1 MFELNNTI
9 RDYHWG
15 SDSQISDLLGL
26 EDTKGPQAELWLGAH
41 PGCPSRL
48 AGNGQGLD
56 AVIAGDPAAT
66 LGTDVAE
73 RYGRLP
79 FLFKVLSAAQPL
91 SIQVHPTLQQA
102 RERFALEN
110 AAGKAL
116 DAADRN
122 YRDDNHK
129 PEMLYALTEFTAL
142 SGFRRPEEIL
152 ADLELLGGALPDEA
166 RAAVAELAGLLR
178 GEEPLA
184 AALEFVLTRPGGI
197 SAVVQ
202 QICSA
207 IQADPS
213 LGGREHFSELVNI
226 NGIYPGDAGVLVA
239 LLLNLVFL
247 APGQAIS
254 LAAGNVHA
262 YLRGLGIEVMAN
274 SDNVL
279 RGGLTSKHI
288 DVPELLDV
296 TIAQASAPPLLTPQ
310 ALSGSSLLY
319 QPEFDEFQ
327 LQVIS
332 GAGDS
337 LPQPLA
343 LHGAGILLCTE
354 GEFAIRGT
362 QGEQL
367 LRRGDSVFLS
377 AAELPATAACLSPG
391 SGRLFAASAQRI

>member
-15 SDSQISDLLGL
+15 SQSQISDLLGL
-26 EDTKGPQAELWLGAH
+26 QTTANPQAELWLGAH

-48 AGNGQGLD
+48 ADDGRGLD
-56 AVIAGDPAAT
+56 SVISNDPTGT
-66 LGTDVAE
+66 LGADIAE
-73 RYGRLP
+73 RYGKLP

-91 SIQVHPTLQQA
+91 SIQVHPTLEQA
-102 RERFALEN
+102 RARFAKEN

-129 PEMLYALTEFTAL
+129 PEMLYALTDFVAL
-142 SGFRRPEEIL
+142 SGFRHPQDIVD
-152 ADLELLGGALPDEA
+152 DLELLAPKLEAEGQLALA
-166 RAAVAELAGLLR
+166 TLGKCLR
-178 GEEPLA
+178 EDPGLA
-184 AALEFVLTRPGGI
+184 AALEYVLNCPLDIAT
-197 SAVVQ
+197 VVQ
-202 QICSA
+202 QICAA
-207 IQADPS
+207 IQQHTILNERAQ
-213 LGGREHFSELVNI
+213 FAELVRI
-226 NGIYPGDAGVLVA
+226 NQIYPGDAGVLVA

-247 APGQAIS
+247 KPGQVIS

-296 TIAQASAPPLLTPQ
+296 SIARPSAPPLLAPQ
-310 ALSGSSLLY
+310 ALSDSSVLF

-327 LQVIS
+327 LQVVT
-332 GAGDS
+332 GAEGS
-337 LPQPLA
+337 HPVPLQ
-343 LHGAGILLCTE
+343 LHGAGILLCTD
-354 GEFAIRGT
+354 GEFLVQGATKQVRLGRG
-362 QGEQL
+362 ESL
-367 LRRGDSVFLS
+367 FLCAS
-377 AAELPATAACLSPG
+377 QLPATVTGDGTES
-391 SGRLFAASAQRI
+391 SRLFAASAQRA